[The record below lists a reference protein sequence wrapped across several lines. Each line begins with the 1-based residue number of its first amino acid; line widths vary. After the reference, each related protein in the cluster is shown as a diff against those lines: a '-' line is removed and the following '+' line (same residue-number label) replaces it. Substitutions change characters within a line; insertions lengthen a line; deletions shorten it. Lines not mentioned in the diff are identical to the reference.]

1 MRTSQILLVLLWFF
15 CVYAPSS
22 FGANVTYDHR
32 ALAIDGKRRVLM
44 WPDLIQKSKDGGLDV
59 IETYVFWNLREPVRG
74 QYNFEGRCDLIKF
87 VKVVAAAGPYV
98 HLQIGP
104 YACAE

>member
-1 MRTSQILLVLLWFF
+1 MPLLRLEQMSRMTTEHWSLMTSAESWYLVL
-15 CVYAPSS
+15 YIHYPRS
-22 FGANVTYDHR
+22 TP
-32 ALAIDGKRRVLM
+32 KM